1 MGSFVITGM
10 CIIYRVID
18 AIIHAKG
25 FDGNQ
30 TIKRSSTER
39 SEESDSYSNTPW
51 RILLHHPRY
60 KDHLDENLIKILSE
74 NNILVITYP
83 PYTSHIFQVLD
94 KLLFGVLKNIFQ
106 KMMIANHW
114 SIIFIVLF
122 MHMN

>member
-39 SEESDSYSNTPW
+39 SEESEGYSNTPW
-51 RILLHHPRY
+51 RILLKFFKHIM
-60 KDHLDENLIKILSE
+60 KFFNSIMKLLKEDENVESIMKFFKI
-74 NNILVITYP
+74 
-83 PYTSHIFQVLD
+83 
-94 KLLFGVLKNIFQ
+94 
-106 KMMIANHW
+106 
-114 SIIFIVLF
+114 
-122 MHMN
+122 